1 MKPSPTRNI
10 EARSGMT
17 LIELTV
23 VILVLLS
30 LVSILFVGAKAWKQ
44 GSDRAANVINLRNV
58 QQAVRGHAAMNDIAQ
73 ADASVTPNIV
83 GGAVTRATI
92 FGTANDGVG
101 GYLRFPAQVAS
112 VTYTTPSQ
120 INTATGVLY
129 LVAAAS
135 GLEGG
140 TYGPKAGSTRDW

>member
-44 GSDRAANVINLRNV
+44 GSDRSANVINIRNV

-83 GGAVTRATI
+83 GGAVPRATI
-92 FGTANDGVG
+92 FGIANDGVG

-120 INTATGVLY
+120 INTATGTLY
-129 LVAAAS
+129 LVASAS
-135 GLEGG
+135 GLEGS